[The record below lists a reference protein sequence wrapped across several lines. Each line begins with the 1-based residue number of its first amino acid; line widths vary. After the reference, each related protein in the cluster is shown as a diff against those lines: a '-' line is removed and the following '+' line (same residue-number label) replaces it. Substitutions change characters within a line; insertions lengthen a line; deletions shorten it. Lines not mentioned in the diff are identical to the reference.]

1 MGLPSDSGS
10 AATPVERL
18 PALGTTLFSF
28 RSCPTAMILRR
39 SLLAAAIVATAAAAP
54 AAAPP
59 FETPARVA
67 FLVDLSSGAELL
79 NKNADALMP
88 PASMAKMMTTE
99 VAFELI
105 DQGKLPLTKMCTVRP
120 ETWKQWHSAGSTMFL
135 SVNEQVSVEN
145 LLHGIVTLSGND
157 ASVVL
162 AECIAGTEPAFV
174 QQMNALAQRLGMKN
188 SRFGN
193 STGWPDEG
201 ATVVTARDL
210 ATLAR
215 ATIENHPRLYKRFYG
230 QPSFTWGRTLGSG
243 QNITQANRN
252 PILGKVPGAD
262 GLKTGHTEEA
272 GYGFTGSASQ
282 NGRRLVMVVA
292 GLGSFNQ
299 RIDESS
305 KLMNWGYNAWT
316 SKPLFAAGAR
326 VGAAQV
332 QLGSEA
338 EVALTAP
345 RAIAVTYPA
354 GAIGGEPRM
363 KIAYAGP
370 LKAPI
375 AKGQKVAE
383 LVVTTPDGTVQR
395 MPLVAAEAV
404 EEAGFFGRMWL
415 GFKQLVGLA

>member
-1 MGLPSDSGS
+1 
-10 AATPVERL
+10 
-18 PALGTTLFSF
+18 
-28 RSCPTAMILRR
+28 MILRHL
-39 SLLAAAIVATAAAAP
+39 LLATNIAALAPAAL

-67 FLVDLSSGAELL
+67 LLYDLSSGAELL
-79 NKNADALMP
+79 NKGADVPIP

-105 DQGKLPLTKMCTVRP
+105 DQGKLSLSKMCTVRP

-135 SVNEQVSVEN
+135 SPNEQVSVEN

-174 QQMNALAQRLGMKN
+174 QQMNALAQRLGMKS

-210 ATLAR
+210 GTLAK
-215 ATIENHPRLYKRFYG
+215 ATIENHPKLYKQFYG
-230 QPSFTWGRTLGSG
+230 QPSFTWGKTLGSG
-243 QNITQANRN
+243 QEITQGNRN
-252 PILGKVPGAD
+252 PILGKVSGAD

-272 GYGFTGSASQ
+272 GFGFTGSAEQ
-282 NGRRLVMVVA
+282 NGRRLVMVIA
-292 GLGSFNQ
+292 GLSSFNQ
-299 RIDESS
+299 RIAESV
-305 KLMNWGYNAWT
+305 KLMNWGFNAWT
-316 SKPLFAAGAR
+316 SKPLFTAGAR
-326 VGAAQV
+326 VGTARV
-332 QLGSEA
+332 QLGSEE
-338 EVALTAP
+338 EVGLVAP

-354 GAIGGEPRM
+354 GTVGGEPRM
-363 KIAYAGP
+363 KISYNGP

-375 AKGQKVAE
+375 GKGQKVAE

-395 MPLVAAEAV
+395 MSLVAADAV

-415 GFKQLVGLA
+415 GLKQLIGLA